1 MMHDA
6 SVTQFLLGIF
16 CSSMSVENDVKSEK
30 SELAPAAVAPVP
42 DSDSD
47 GTRWTTTRLE
57 LWSYYLYYIGN
68 NGLSG
73 QVVFLL
79 LLIIRAQNHLISTP

>member
-6 SVTQFLLGIF
+6 SVTQFLLGLF
-16 CSSMSVENDVKSEK
+16 CSLMSVQNDVKSEK

-73 QVVFLL
+73 QAVSLSFARKT
-79 LLIIRAQNHLISTP
+79 I